1 MNTIIKVMILSLA
14 LVYTSV
20 TAQNFQGIATY
31 KTKRSV
37 DIKLDSTR
45 FNSDQQQRMIEMMKK
60 QFEKTFILTFNKS
73 ESTYKEEEK
82 LDKPQVGMG
91 GDFQVMTIGGGGGGD
106 IYYKN
111 TKDNRYINQTD
122 TFGKVFLV
130 KDSLERR
137 DWKLEPET
145 KYIGEYLCHKATF
158 FEEVEVTEMRMSDDA
173 TDEEMEPKK
182 TKRPKT
188 TTVWYT
194 LQIPINNGPSDYQGL
209 PGLIMEVDDG
219 DQTILCSKIVLNP
232 EDKMSIEE
240 PTKGKEVNQE
250 EYREI
255 MDKKAKE
262 MMERYRPR
270 HGSRDGETIEIRIGG

>member
-1 MNTIIKVMILSLA
+1 MNTIIRVMVLSLA
-14 LVYTSV
+14 LVFTSV
-20 TAQNFQGIATY
+20 NAQDFQGIATY

-45 FNSDQQQRMIEMMKK
+45 FNSDQQKKMIEMMKK
-60 QFEKTFILTFNKS
+60 QFEKTFVLTFNKS

-91 GDFQVMTIGGGGGGD
+91 GDFQVMAIGGGGGGD

-111 TKDNRYINQTD
+111 TKDNRYVNQTD

-130 KDSLERR
+130 KDSLEQRQ
-137 DWKLEPET
+137 WKLEPET

-173 TDEEMEPKK
+173 TDEEMKPKK

-219 DQTILCSKIVLNP
+219 DQTILCSRIVLNP
-232 EDKMSIEE
+232 EDKVNIEE
-240 PTKGKEVNQE
+240 PTKGKEVDQE

-270 HGSRDGETIEIRIGG
+270 PGSRDGETIEIRIGG